1 LTVSDEFLIQQSTIL
16 RYAEPGEWDL
26 RHIQDYLH
34 LPEMGECA
42 LEGPD
47 STIWG
52 SADDRKS
59 HKPDLV
65 ALRPRARE
73 DPVSK
78 WAAENTIFNLFK
90 CGCAR
95 YLKRSRKHGSISYTD
110 STVYRI
116 TYWITVILA
125 ALIPIASIAVLNE
138 IQAMPTRLATIAAFN
153 ILLSICLIGFA
164 DAKRDQVFAINAAY
178 VYSNSDETTVKVTN
192 IHQLCRSTSGLC
204 GPRQVFHTL
213 IVAMVVM
220 ISAEHIQQ
228 KSCMRCYLRNI
239 QHCPRREL
247 INIVVHQLAAFPLRA
262 ESLT

>member
-1 LTVSDEFLIQQSTIL
+1 
-16 RYAEPGEWDL
+16 
-26 RHIQDYLH
+26 
-34 LPEMGECA
+34 MGECA

-52 SADDRKS
+52 SSDERKS

-78 WAAENTIFNLFK
+78 WAAETTIFNLFK

-110 STVYRI
+110 STIYRI

-138 IQAMPTRLATIAAFN
+138 IQAMPMRLGTIAAFN
-153 ILLSICLIGFA
+153 VLLSICLIGFA

-178 VYSNSDETTVKVTN
+178 VYPNSAETTKKVTK
-192 IHQLCRSTSGLC
+192 IHQLCRGTSGLRR
-204 GPRQVFHTL
+204 PRQMFHTL
-213 IVAMVVM
+213 IVAMVLM
-220 ISAEHIQQ
+220 ICAEHIQQ
-228 KSCMRCYLRNI
+228 KWCMRCYLRNT
-239 QHCPRREL
+239 QHCSRREL
-247 INIVVHQLAAFPLRA
+247 ISIVVHQHLPLHLRVN
-262 ESLT
+262 SLV

>member
-1 LTVSDEFLIQQSTIL
+1 VSSACLIESWIFPLTASDELLIQQSTIL
-16 RYAEPGEWDL
+16 QYAEPGEWDL
-26 RHIQDYLH
+26 HHIQNYLH

-52 SADDRKS
+52 SAVERKS

-65 ALRPRARE
+65 ALRPRAQE
-73 DPVSK
+73 DPFSK

-95 YLKRSRKHGSISYTD
+95 FLKRSRKHGAISYKD
-110 STVYRI
+110 STIYRI

-138 IQAMPTRLATIAAFN
+138 IQAMPARLGTIAAFN
-153 ILLSICLIGFA
+153 VLISICLIAFA

-178 VYSNSDETTVKVTN
+178 VYSSSAETIYGKVTK
-192 IHQLCRSTSGLC
+192 IHQLCRGTSGLRE
-204 GPRQVFHTL
+204 PRQVSHTPV
-213 IVAMVVM
+213 VAVDWCRVG
-220 ISAEHIQQ
+220 S
-228 KSCMRCYLRNI
+228 K
-239 QHCPRREL
+239 
-247 INIVVHQLAAFPLRA
+247 
-262 ESLT
+262 